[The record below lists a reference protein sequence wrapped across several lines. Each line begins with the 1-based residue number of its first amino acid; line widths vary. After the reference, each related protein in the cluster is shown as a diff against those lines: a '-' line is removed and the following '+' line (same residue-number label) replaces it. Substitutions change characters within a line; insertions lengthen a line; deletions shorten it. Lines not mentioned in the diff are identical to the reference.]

1 MLQRRDKVV
10 VVLLASALLG
20 VLLLFSVLG
29 WYLWRESV
37 VAEEARLGDLA
48 QRLGLQAES
57 AIIDA
62 RDLLQALNE
71 SPFPRCSPEHVSL
84 MQAETFAR
92 PHIRAIGFWRAAER
106 LCGTG
111 FAEGAALRP
120 PQASRIYDDGMIAWW
135 PGPDTTVGGI
145 PLFLMRFGNHDM
157 AIDPRQLLS
166 TGPLSNQQVGLWV
179 EGLPMTRIPTDAAV
193 PAPDSLRPGLTV
205 DRAGQ
210 QVSARFS
217 LGTIFRIDIVAMQ
230 PLSEFWDRYLPTL
243 VLAGLLG
250 LLLAGL
256 WVYVVLSFSRRHLSL
271 TAELRNAIERR
282 EILVY
287 YQPIVDLATGRCTG
301 AEALARWSRAN
312 GDMVSPDVFVPMA
325 EEAGMITELTL
336 AVLELVLRDIGSL
349 LRAHPAI
356 AININLSPQ
365 DLESK
370 RLLRALVS
378 GLREAGLPASA
389 IKLELT
395 ERALLDSDL
404 PRRRINELR
413 QLGHAVAIDDF
424 GTGYSSLSYLE
435 SFELD
440 ILKIDKAFVD
450 TIESHAVSSS
460 VIGHVIEMA
469 KSLQLDIVAEGIESQ
484 HQAAWLAAQGVRFGQ
499 GYHFSRPLAAEDF
512 SRWLQSQA

>member
-1 MLQRRDKVV
+1 MLLRRDKVV
-10 VVLLASALLG
+10 VALLASALLG

-57 AIIDA
+57 TIIDA
-62 RDLLQALNE
+62 RDLLEALND
-71 SPFPRCSPEHVSL
+71 SPFPRCAPEHVRL
-84 MQAETFAR
+84 MQEETFAR

-120 PQASRIYDDGMIAWW
+120 PQASRIYDNGLIAWW
-135 PGPDTTVGGI
+135 PGPDTTVGGV

-157 AIDPRQLLS
+157 AIDPRQLLN
-166 TGPLSNQQVGLWV
+166 TGPLNDQKVGLWV
-179 EGLPMTRIPTDAAV
+179 EGLPMTRIPADAEL

-210 QVSARFS
+210 RVTSRFS
-217 LGTIFRIDIVAMQ
+217 LGTILSIDIVAMQ

-243 VLAGLLG
+243 LLAGVLG
-250 LLLAGL
+250 LLLICL
-256 WVYVVLSFSRRHLSL
+256 WVFVVLSFSRRHLSL

-282 EILVY
+282 EILLY
-287 YQPIVDLATGRCTG
+287 YQPIVDLASGRCTG
-301 AEALARWSRAN
+301 AEALARWVREN
-312 GDMVSPDVFVPMA
+312 GDIVSPDVFVPMA
-325 EEAGMITELTL
+325 EEAGMITDLTL
-336 AVLELVLRDIGSL
+336 AVLDLALQDLGGL
-349 LRAHPAI
+349 LREHPGI
-356 AININLSPQ
+356 AININLSAQ
-365 DLESK
+365 DLESD
-370 RLLRALVS
+370 RVPLALES
-378 GLREAGLPASA
+378 GLRRAGLPASA

-395 ERALLDSDL
+395 ERALLDSEL
-404 PRRRINELR
+404 PRRRIGQLR
-413 QLGHAVAIDDF
+413 QQGHAVAIDDF

-435 SFELD
+435 SFEMD

-450 TIESHAVSSS
+450 TIETHAVTSA

-484 HQAAWLAAQGVRFGQ
+484 HQVAWLAAQGVRYGQ
-499 GYHFSRPLAAEDF
+499 GFYFSRPLAPDDF
-512 SRWLQSQA
+512 SSWLRSQA